1 MRHPERH
8 NHPVRVETPTPVEV
22 DVAGVRARLEE
33 LGEDHVRNAFA
44 AGDVPPHWRP
54 TVAAWLAD
62 RRNRGSSPE

>member
-1 MRHPERH
+1 VRHPERH
-8 NHPVRVETPTPVEV
+8 NHPIRVEMLTPVEV
-22 DVAGVRARLEE
+22 DIASV

-62 RRNRGSSPE
+62 RRNREAPPG